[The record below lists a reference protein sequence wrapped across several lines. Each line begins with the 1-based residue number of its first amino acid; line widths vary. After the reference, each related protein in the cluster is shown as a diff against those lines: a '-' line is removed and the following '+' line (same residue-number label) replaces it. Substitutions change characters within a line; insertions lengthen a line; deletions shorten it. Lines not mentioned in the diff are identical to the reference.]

1 MFDGKFHPLSLLQ
14 GLLIANIWKIQ
25 NKLPNNSSEHQ
36 SRVKATVD
44 NRNIV
49 HFYMSEIIAD
59 IRYRRSSTSSMTASQ
74 SICIGDHRRTSSGKG
89 GGDIGEDGMG
99 DEHLVGDTAGNA
111 DMGNGG
117 TGSLLIFGVGEG
129 GMK

>member
-1 MFDGKFHPLSLLQ
+1 M
-14 GLLIANIWKIQ
+14 
-25 NKLPNNSSEHQ
+25 
-36 SRVKATVD
+36 D
-44 NRNIV
+44 NRNSV
-49 HFYMSEIIAD
+49 RFLCPKTFAD

-99 DEHLVGDTAGNA
+99 DEHLVGDTAGKA
-111 DMGNGG
+111 EIGSGG
-117 TGSLLIFGVGEG
+117 TGSLLIFGVGEW

>member
-1 MFDGKFHPLSLLQ
+1 
-14 GLLIANIWKIQ
+14 
-25 NKLPNNSSEHQ
+25 
-36 SRVKATVD
+36 
-44 NRNIV
+44 
-49 HFYMSEIIAD
+49 
-59 IRYRRSSTSSMTASQ
+59 MTASQ

-111 DMGNGG
+111 DIGNGG

-129 GMK
+129 GMKRPGARNSGGGGGGEGGDGSGLSRL